1 MKKKFIYLILIAL
14 SNSIIANA
22 QDVVKTMPSMNV
34 NPIFIGGNLVIGGG
48 AGSFQLGL
56 NPEMYKRV
64 NDYVDIGAATNLFFQ
79 SFNPT
84 ISNGLPG
91 VSSRSFQLGAG
102 AFTRIWPLEK
112 FFIQIQPEYNYTWS
126 RFKDR
131 GTEGINAGASRSIR
145 FGAESLLAGI
155 GYGTRSENGM
165 TYFSVMIDL
174 LKNPNSPYRDG
185 YNRADPIIR
194 AGFAF
199 PIFSAKK
206 KQP

>member
-1 MKKKFIYLILIAL
+1 ML
-14 SNSIIANA
+14 NA
-22 QDVVKTMPSMNV
+22 QEVVKTMPSMNV
-34 NPIFIGGNLVIGGG
+34 NPIFIGGNVVIGGG
-48 AGSFQLGL
+48 AGSFQIGL
-56 NPEMYKRV
+56 NPEMYKRI

-91 VSSRSFQLGAG
+91 TSSRSFQLGVG
-102 AFTRIWPLEK
+102 GFTRIWPIEQ

-131 GTEGINAGASRSIR
+131 GTEGVNAGASRSIR

-155 GYGTRSENGM
+155 GYGTRSDNGM

-174 LKNPNSPYRDG
+174 LKNPNSPYRDS

-194 AGFAF
+194 AGFT
-199 PIFSAKK
+199 FSIRSKR
-206 KQP
+206 

>member
-1 MKKKFIYLILIAL
+1 MKKKFVYLILFAL
-14 SNSIIANA
+14 CNSITVNA
-22 QDVVKTMPSMNV
+22 QEVVETMPSLNV

-199 PIFSAKK
+199 PILRSKRE
-206 KQP
+206 

>member
-1 MKKKFIYLILIAL
+1 MKKKFLYLILFAL
-14 SNSIIANA
+14 SNNFILRA
-22 QDVVKTMPSMNV
+22 QEVIKTMPSIND
-34 NPIFIGGNLVIGGG
+34 NPLFIGGNLVIGGG

-56 NPEMYKRV
+56 NPEIYKRV

-91 VSSRSFQLGAG
+91 ISSRSFQLGAG
-102 AFTRIWPLEK
+102 AFTRIWPIEK

-155 GYGTRSENGM
+155 GYGSRSENGM

-174 LKNPNSPYRDG
+174 LKNQNSPYRDS

-199 PIFSAKK
+199 PIRSKRE
-206 KQP
+206 

>member
-1 MKKKFIYLILIAL
+1 MKNKLIYLILFAL
-14 SNSIIANA
+14 SNSFILKA
-22 QDVVKTMPSMNV
+22 QEVVKTMPSMNV
-34 NPIFIGGNLVIGGG
+34 NPLFVGGNLVIGGG

-56 NPEMYKRV
+56 NPEIYKRV
-64 NDYVDIGAATNLFFQ
+64 NDYVDMGAATNLFFQ

-91 VSSRSFQLGAG
+91 ISSRSFQLGAG

-112 FFIQIQPEYNYTWS
+112 FFIQVQPEYNYTWS

-131 GTEGINAGASRSIR
+131 GTEGINAGASRSIS

-199 PIFSAKK
+199 PIRSKR
-206 KQP
+206 

>member
-14 SNSIIANA
+14 STCIIANA

-48 AGSFQLGL
+48 SGTFQLGL

-64 NDYVDIGAATNLFFQ
+64 NDYMDIGSATFLFFQ

-91 VSSRSFQLGAG
+91 TSSRSFQLGVG

-112 FFIQIQPEYNYTWS
+112 FFIQLQPEYNYTWS

-131 GTEGINAGASRSIR
+131 GTDGVNAGASSSIR

-185 YNRADPIIR
+185 YNRAEPIIR
-194 AGFAF
+194 AGLAF
-199 PIFSAKK
+199 PILGAKK

>member
-14 SNSIIANA
+14 INSIMANA

-185 YNRADPIIR
+185 FNRADPIIR

-199 PIFSAKK
+199 PILRSKRE
-206 KQP
+206 

>member
-1 MKKKFIYLILIAL
+1 MKKKLLLLILFAL
-14 SNSIIANA
+14 SNSYMLNA
-22 QDVVKTMPSMNV
+22 QEVVKTMPSMNV
-34 NPIFIGGNLVIGGG
+34 NPIFIGGNVVIGGG

-56 NPEMYKRV
+56 NPEMYKRI

-91 VSSRSFQLGAG
+91 TSSRSFQLGVG
-102 AFTRIWPLEK
+102 GFTRIWPIEQ

-131 GTEGINAGASRSIR
+131 GTEGVNAGASRSIR

-155 GYGTRSENGM
+155 GYGTRSDNGM

-174 LKNPNSPYRDG
+174 LKNPNSPYRDS

-194 AGFAF
+194 AGFT
-199 PIFSAKK
+199 FSIRSKR
-206 KQP
+206 

>member
-1 MKKKFIYLILIAL
+1 MKKKLLLLALIAL
-14 SNSIIANA
+14 SNSIIINA
-22 QDVVKTMPSMNV
+22 QEVIETMPSMNV

-48 AGSFQLGL
+48 TGTFQLGL
-56 NPEMYKRV
+56 NPEIYKRV
-64 NDYVDIGAATNLFFQ
+64 NDYVDIGGATNLFFQ

-91 VSSRSFQLGAG
+91 TSSRSFQLGVG

-112 FFIQIQPEYNYTWS
+112 FFIQLQPEYNYTWS

-131 GTEGINAGASRSIR
+131 GTDGVNAGASSSIR

-199 PIFSAKK
+199 PILGAKK

>member
-1 MKKKFIYLILIAL
+1 MKKKLVLLILVAL
-14 SNSIIANA
+14 SNSIIVHA

-34 NPIFIGGNLVIGGG
+34 NPVFIGGNLVIGGG

-56 NPEMYKRV
+56 NPEMFKRV
-64 NDYVDIGAATNLFFQ
+64 NDYVDMGAATNLFFQ

-84 ISNGLPG
+84 ISNGLSG
-91 VSSRSFQLGAG
+91 NSSRSFQMGAG

-126 RFKDR
+126 RFKNRD
-131 GTEGINAGASRSIR
+131 TEGINPGASRSIN

-174 LKNPNSPYRDG
+174 LKNPNSPYRDAF
-185 YNRADPIIR
+185 NRADPIIR

-199 PIFSAKK
+199 PIRSKR
-206 KQP
+206 

>member
-1 MKKKFIYLILIAL
+1 MKKKLIYLILFAL
-14 SNSIIANA
+14 SNNFILKA
-22 QDVVKTMPSMNV
+22 QEVVKTMPSMNV
-34 NPIFIGGNLVIGGG
+34 NPIFVGGNLVIGGG

-56 NPEMYKRV
+56 NPEIYKRV

-79 SFNPT
+79 SYNPT
-84 ISNGLPG
+84 LSNGLSG
-91 VSSRSFQLGAG
+91 TSSRSFQLGAG

-112 FFIQIQPEYNYTWS
+112 FFIQVQPEYNYTWS

-131 GTEGINAGASRSIR
+131 GTEGINAGASRSIS

-174 LKNPNSPYRDG
+174 LKNPNSPYRDS

-199 PIFSAKK
+199 PIRSKR
-206 KQP
+206 

>member
-1 MKKKFIYLILIAL
+1 MKKKLIYLMLFVL
-14 SNSIIANA
+14 SNSFVLKA
-22 QDVVKTMPSMNV
+22 QEVVKTMPSMNV

-48 AGSFQLGL
+48 TGSFQLGL
-56 NPEMYKRV
+56 NPEIYKRV
-64 NDYVDIGAATNLFFQ
+64 NDYVDLGAATNLFFQ

-84 ISNGLPG
+84 ISNGLSG
-91 VSSRSFQLGAG
+91 TSSRSFQLGVG

-112 FFIQIQPEYNYTWS
+112 FFIQVQPEYNYTWS

-131 GTEGINAGASRSIR
+131 GTEGINAGASRSFR

-155 GYGTRSENGM
+155 GYGSRSENGM

-174 LKNPNSPYRDG
+174 LKNQNSPYRDS

-199 PIFSAKK
+199 PIRSKR
-206 KQP
+206 

>member
-1 MKKKFIYLILIAL
+1 MRKKLIYLILFAL
-14 SNSIIANA
+14 SNSIILKA
-22 QDVVKTMPSMNV
+22 QEVIKTMPSMNV
-34 NPIFIGGNLVIGGG
+34 HPIFIGGNVVIGGG
-48 AGSFQLGL
+48 AGSFQIGL

-84 ISNGLPG
+84 ISNGLSG
-91 VSSRSFQLGAG
+91 TSSRSFQLGVG
-102 AFTRIWPLEK
+102 GFTRIWPIEQ

-131 GTEGINAGASRSIR
+131 GTESVNAGASRSIR

-165 TYFSVMIDL
+165 TYFSIMIDL
-174 LKNPNSPYRDG
+174 LKNPNSPYRDS

-194 AGFAF
+194 AGFTF
-199 PIFSAKK
+199 PIRSKR
-206 KQP
+206 

>member
-14 SNSIIANA
+14 SNSIIVHA
-22 QDVVKTMPSMNV
+22 QDIVKTMPSMNV
-34 NPIFIGGNLVIGGG
+34 NPVFIGGNLVIGGG

-56 NPEMYKRV
+56 NPEMFKRV

-131 GTEGINAGASRSIR
+131 GTEGVNAGASRSIR

-185 YNRADPIIR
+185 FNRADPIIR

-199 PIFSAKK
+199 SLLNTKK

>member
-199 PIFSAKK
+199 PILSAKK

>member
-64 NDYVDIGAATNLFFQ
+64 NDYMDIGGATNLFFQ

-185 YNRADPIIR
+185 FNRADPIIR

-199 PIFSAKK
+199 PILRSKRE
-206 KQP
+206 

>member
-1 MKKKFIYLILIAL
+1 MKNKLIYLILFAL
-14 SNSIIANA
+14 SNSFILKA
-22 QDVVKTMPSMNV
+22 QEVVKTMPSMNV

-48 AGSFQLGL
+48 SGSFQIGL
-56 NPEMYKRV
+56 NPEIYKRV

-91 VSSRSFQLGAG
+91 ISSRSFQLGAG
-102 AFTRIWPLEK
+102 AFTRIWPIEK
-112 FFIQIQPEYNYTWS
+112 FFIQVQPEYNYTWS

-131 GTEGINAGASRSIR
+131 GTEGINAGASRSIS

-155 GYGTRSENGM
+155 GYGSRSENGM

-174 LKNPNSPYRDG
+174 LKNINSPYRDS

-199 PIFSAKK
+199 PIRSKR
-206 KQP
+206 

>member
-1 MKKKFIYLILIAL
+1 MKKKFVYLILFAL
-14 SNSIIANA
+14 FNSITVNA
-22 QDVVKTMPSMNV
+22 QEVVETMPSLNV

-56 NPEMYKRV
+56 NPEVYKRV
-64 NDYVDIGAATNLFFQ
+64 NDFVDLGAATNLFFQ
-79 SFNPT
+79 SFNPNM
-84 ISNGLPG
+84 SNGLQG
-91 VSSRSFQLGAG
+91 VSSRSFQLGVG
-102 AFTRIWPLEK
+102 GFTRIWPLEK
-112 FFIQIQPEYNYTWS
+112 FFIQVQPEYNYTWS

-131 GTEGINAGASRSIR
+131 STLDINSGASRSIG

-155 GYGTRSENGM
+155 GYGNRSENGM

-185 YNRADPIIR
+185 FNRADPIIR

-199 PIFSAKK
+199 PILRSKRE
-206 KQP
+206 

>member
-14 SNSIIANA
+14 SNTIIVHA

-34 NPIFIGGNLVIGGG
+34 NPVFIGGNLVIGGG

-56 NPEMYKRV
+56 NPEMFKRV

-112 FFIQIQPEYNYTWS
+112 FFIQVQPEYNYTWS

-131 GTEGINAGASRSIR
+131 GTEGVNAGASRSIG

-185 YNRADPIIR
+185 FNRADPIIR

-199 PIFSAKK
+199 SLLNTKK

>member
-1 MKKKFIYLILIAL
+1 MKKKLIYLILFAL
-14 SNSIIANA
+14 SNSFILKA
-22 QDVVKTMPSMNV
+22 QEVVKTMPSMNL
-34 NPIFIGGNLVIGGG
+34 NPVFIGGNLVIGGG
-48 AGSFQLGL
+48 AGSIQLGL
-56 NPEMYKRV
+56 NPEIYKRV

-79 SFNPT
+79 SYNPT
-84 ISNGLPG
+84 LSNGLSG
-91 VSSRSFQLGAG
+91 ISSRSFQLGAG
-102 AFTRIWPLEK
+102 AFTRIWPIEK

-155 GYGTRSENGM
+155 GYGSRSENGM

-174 LKNPNSPYRDG
+174 LKNPNSPYRDS

-199 PIFSAKK
+199 PIRSKR
-206 KQP
+206 

>member
-1 MKKKFIYLILIAL
+1 MKKKFIFLILFAL
-14 SNSIIANA
+14 SNSFILKA
-22 QDVVKTMPSMNV
+22 QEVVKTMPSMNM

-48 AGSFQLGL
+48 AGSFQIGL
-56 NPEMYKRV
+56 NPEIYKRV
-64 NDYVDIGAATNLFFQ
+64 KDYVDIGAATNLFFQ

-91 VSSRSFQLGAG
+91 ISSRSFQLGAG

-112 FFIQIQPEYNYTWS
+112 FFIQVQPEYNYTWS

-131 GTEGINAGASRSIR
+131 GTEVINAGASRSIS

-155 GYGTRSENGM
+155 GYGSRSENGM

-174 LKNPNSPYRDG
+174 LKNTNSPYRDS

-199 PIFSAKK
+199 PIRSKR
-206 KQP
+206 

>member
-1 MKKKFIYLILIAL
+1 MKKNLTYLVLFAL
-14 SNSIIANA
+14 SISLNLKA
-22 QDVVKTMPSMNV
+22 QEVIKTMPAIND
-34 NPIFIGGNLVIGGG
+34 NPIFVGGNLVIGGG

-56 NPEMYKRV
+56 NPEIYKRV

-199 PIFSAKK
+199 PILSAKK

>member
-1 MKKKFIYLILIAL
+1 MKKKFIYIILIAI
-14 SNSIIANA
+14 SSSITLKA
-22 QDVVKTMPSMNV
+22 QEVIKTMPSMNV

-84 ISNGLPG
+84 IGNGLSG

-165 TYFSVMIDL
+165 TYFSVMVDL
-174 LKNPNSPYRDG
+174 FKNQKILTCLY
-185 YNRADPIIR
+185 
-194 AGFAF
+194 AF
-199 PIFSAKK
+199 FILVFLFNCIF
-206 KQP
+206 

>member
-1 MKKKFIYLILIAL
+1 MKKKILLLILIAIG
-14 SNSIIANA
+14 NSYLLTA
-22 QDVVKTMPSMNV
+22 QEVIKTMPSINT
-34 NPIFIGGNLVIGGG
+34 NPIFLGGNIVIGGG
-48 AGSFQLGL
+48 SGSFQIGL

-64 NDYVDIGAATNLFFQ
+64 NDYVDLGAATNLFFQ

-84 ISNGLPG
+84 ISNGFSG
-91 VSSRSFQLGAG
+91 TSSRSFQLGAG

-155 GYGTRSENGM
+155 GYGSRSENGM

-199 PIFSAKK
+199 PIRSKR
-206 KQP
+206 

>member
-1 MKKKFIYLILIAL
+1 MKKKLIYLMLFAL
-14 SNSIIANA
+14 SNSIFLKA
-22 QDVVKTMPSMNV
+22 QEVVKTMPSMNV
-34 NPIFIGGNLVIGGG
+34 HPIFIGGNVVIGGG
-48 AGSFQLGL
+48 AGSFQIGL

-84 ISNGLPG
+84 ISSGLSG
-91 VSSRSFQLGAG
+91 TSSRSFQLGVG
-102 AFTRIWPLEK
+102 GFTRIWPIEK
-112 FFIQIQPEYNYTWS
+112 FFIQVQPEYNYTWS

-131 GTEGINAGASRSIR
+131 GTESVNAGASRSVR

-174 LKNPNSPYRDG
+174 LKNQNSPYRDS

-194 AGFAF
+194 AGFTF
-199 PIFSAKK
+199 PIRSKR
-206 KQP
+206 

>member
-1 MKKKFIYLILIAL
+1 MKKKFVYLILFAL
-14 SNSIIANA
+14 CNSISVNA
-22 QDVVKTMPSMNV
+22 QEVVKTMPSMNV
-34 NPIFIGGNLVIGGG
+34 NPIFIGGNVVIGGG

-56 NPEMYKRV
+56 NPEMYKRI

-91 VSSRSFQLGAG
+91 TSSRSFQLGVG
-102 AFTRIWPLEK
+102 GFTRIWPIEQ

-131 GTEGINAGASRSIR
+131 GTEGVNAGASRSIR
-145 FGAESLLAGI
+145 FGAESLLAVI
-155 GYGTRSENGM
+155 GYGTRSDNGM

-174 LKNPNSPYRDG
+174 LKNPNSPYRDS

-194 AGFAF
+194 AGFT
-199 PIFSAKK
+199 FSIRSKR
-206 KQP
+206 

>member
-1 MKKKFIYLILIAL
+1 MKNKLICLILFAL
-14 SNSIIANA
+14 SNSFFLKA
-22 QDVVKTMPSMNV
+22 QEVVKTMPSMNM

-48 AGSFQLGL
+48 AGSFQIGL
-56 NPEMYKRV
+56 NPEIYKRV

-91 VSSRSFQLGAG
+91 ISSRSFQIGAG

-112 FFIQIQPEYNYTWS
+112 FFIQVQPEYNYTWS

-131 GTEGINAGASRSIR
+131 GTEGINAGASRSIS

-155 GYGTRSENGM
+155 GYGSRSENGM

-174 LKNPNSPYRDG
+174 LKNTNSPYRDS

-199 PIFSAKK
+199 PIRSKR
-206 KQP
+206 